1 MLLMSPSRATALL
14 VVRRVAIAVTFVIV
28 LLRPGVGTADVPT
41 QLSDV
46 DVLVVVDRTR
56 SMAALDHAGRKPRIE
71 GVRADLAALAEE
83 LPGARF
89 AMIASGAESRLT
101 LPFTTDVSAFQ
112 SAVETLDLE
121 RPREGD
127 GSSTTRPVAEV
138 VDVLERAAERRPDRR
153 RVVVYVGDGEDTAS
167 SGSGPSFDEV
177 ADLVVGGAVLG
188 YGTTDGAEMP
198 ASDDLD
204 LDLGYVEDPET
215 GEPAISRA
223 DPDNLQEIADELDVD
238 FQHRTGTG
246 DMDRIVDSFEASYVD
261 GERGDGPPAE
271 HDLTWAFGLLLLG
284 LVLLELRAGW
294 RAVWRS
300 QDALTAAP
308 RKGARR

>member
-14 VVRRVAIAVTFVIV
+14 VVRRVAIAITFVIV

-89 AMIASGAESRLT
+89 AMIGSGAQSRLT

-177 ADLVVGGAVLG
+177 AELVVGGAVLG

>member
-1 MLLMSPSRATALL
+1 MSPSRATTLL
-14 VVRRVAIAVTFVIV
+14 VVRRVAIAITFVIV
-28 LLRPGVGTADVPT
+28 LLRPGIGTADVPT

-56 SMAALDHAGRKPRIE
+56 SMAALDYAGRKPRIE
-71 GVRADLAALAEE
+71 GVRADLSALAEE

-89 AMIASGAESRLT
+89 AMIGSGAQSRLT

-127 GSSTTRPVAEV
+127 GSSATRPVAEV
-138 VDVLERAAERRPDRR
+138 IDVLERAAERRPDRR
-153 RVVVYVGDGEDTAS
+153 RVVVYVGDGEDTTSAD
-167 SGSGPSFDEV
+167 GGRSFDQV

-223 DPDNLQEIADELDVD
+223 DLDNLQEIADELDVD
-238 FQHRTGTG
+238 FQHRTGSG
-246 DMDRIVDSFEASYVD
+246 GLDRVVDSFEASYVD
-261 GERGDGPPAE
+261 GERGDGPPAD
-271 HDLTWAFGLLLLG
+271 HDLTWLFGLLLLG

-300 QDALTAAP
+300 QDALTAP
-308 RKGARR
+308 SGKGASR

>member
-1 MLLMSPSRATALL
+1 MGRATTLV
-14 VVRRVAIAVTFVIV
+14 VVRRVAIALTFVIV
-28 LLRPGVGTADVPT
+28 LLRPGFGTADVPT
-41 QLSDV
+41 RLSDI

-56 SMAALDHAGRKPRIE
+56 SMAALDYAGRKPRIE
-71 GVRADLAALAEE
+71 GVRADLTALAEE

-89 AMIASGAESRLT
+89 AMVGFGAESRLT
-101 LPFTTDVSAFQ
+101 LPFTTDASAFQ

-127 GSSTTRPVAEV
+127 GSSATRPVAEV
-138 VDVLERAAERRPDRR
+138 VEVLERAAERRPDRR
-153 RVVVYVGDGEDTAS
+153 RVVVYVGDGEDTTSA
-167 SGSGPSFDEV
+167 GADRSFDEV

-198 ASDDLD
+198 AADDLD
-204 LDLGYVEDPET
+204 LDLGYVEDPES

-223 DPDNLQEIADELDVD
+223 DLDNLRDIADELDVD

-246 DMDRIVDSFEASYVD
+246 DMDRVVDSFEGSYVD

-271 HDLTWAFGLLLLG
+271 HDLTWLFGLLLLG
-284 LVLLELRAGW
+284 LVLVELRSGW

-300 QDALTAAP
+300 QDALLARTG
-308 RKGARR
+308 KGAGR

>member
-1 MLLMSPSRATALL
+1 MGRATTLV
-14 VVRRVAIAVTFVIV
+14 VVRRVAIALTFVIV
-28 LLRPGVGTADVPT
+28 LLRPGFGTADVPT
-41 QLSDV
+41 RLSDI

-56 SMAALDHAGRKPRIE
+56 SMAALDYAGRKPRIE
-71 GVRADLAALAEE
+71 GVRADLTALAEE

-89 AMIASGAESRLT
+89 AMVGFGAESRLT
-101 LPFTTDVSAFQ
+101 LPFTTDASAFQ

-127 GSSTTRPVAEV
+127 GSSATRPVAEV
-138 VDVLERAAERRPDRR
+138 VEVLERAAERRPDRR
-153 RVVVYVGDGEDTAS
+153 RVVVYVGDGEDTTSA
-167 SGSGPSFDEV
+167 GTDRSFDEV

-198 ASDDLD
+198 AADDLD
-204 LDLGYVEDPET
+204 LDLGYVEDPES

-223 DPDNLQEIADELDVD
+223 DLDNLRDIADELDVD

-246 DMDRIVDSFEASYVD
+246 DMDRVVDSFEGSYVD

-271 HDLTWAFGLLLLG
+271 HDLTWLFGLLLLG
-284 LVLLELRAGW
+284 LVLVELRSGW

-300 QDALTAAP
+300 QDALLARTG
-308 RKGARR
+308 KGAGR

>member
-1 MLLMSPSRATALL
+1 MSPSRATTLV
-14 VVRRVAIAVTFVIV
+14 VVRRVAIAVTFVLV

-41 QLSDV
+41 QLSDL

-71 GVRADLAALAEE
+71 GVRSDLDALAEE

-89 AMIASGAESRLT
+89 AMIGFGAESRLT

-127 GSSTTRPVAEV
+127 GSSATRPVTEV

-153 RVVVYVGDGEDTAS
+153 RVVVYVGDGEDTTSA
-167 SGSGPSFDEV
+167 GVDQSFDQV

-198 ASDDLD
+198 AADDLS

-215 GEPAISRA
+215 GEPAVSRA
-223 DPDNLQEIADELDVD
+223 DLDNLEEIADELDVD
-238 FQHRTGTG
+238 FSHRTGTG
-246 DMDRIVDSFEASYVD
+246 GMDRIVDSFEASYVD

-271 HDLTWAFGLLLLG
+271 TDLTWLFGLLLLA
-284 LVLLELRAGW
+284 LVLGELRAGW

-300 QDALTAAP
+300 QDALSGAP
-308 RKGARR
+308 GKQVRP

>member
-1 MLLMSPSRATALL
+1 MRRATTL
-14 VVRRVAIAVTFVIV
+14 VVLRRIAIAVTFVIV
-28 LLRPGVGTADVPT
+28 LLRPGFGTADVPT

-56 SMAALDHAGRKPRIE
+56 SMAALDHAGAKPRIE

-89 AMIASGAESRLT
+89 AMIGFGAQGRLV
-101 LPFTTDVSAFQ
+101 LPFTTDVSAFE

-127 GSSTTRPVAEV
+127 GSSTARPVAEMV
-138 VDVLERAAERRPDRR
+138 EVLERAAERRPDRR

-167 SGSGPSFDEV
+167 AGDSPSFEQV

-188 YGTTDGAEMP
+188 YGTTDGAQMP
-198 ASDDLD
+198 AADDLD
-204 LDLGYVEDPET
+204 LDAGYVDDPET

-223 DPDNLQEIADELDVD
+223 DLERLQEIADELDVD
-238 FQHRTGTG
+238 FLHRTGTG
-246 DMDRIVDSFEASYVD
+246 GLDRVVDSFEASYVD
-261 GERGDGPPAE
+261 GERGEGPPAD
-271 HDLTWAFGLLLLG
+271 HDLTWLFGLLLLG

-300 QDALTAAP
+300 QDALTAP
-308 RKGARR
+308 PGKGARP

>member
-1 MLLMSPSRATALL
+1 MSPSRATTLL
-14 VVRRVAIAVTFVIV
+14 VVRRVAIALTFVVV
-28 LLRPGVGTADVPT
+28 LLRPGFGTADVPT
-41 QLSDV
+41 QLSDI

-71 GVRADLAALAEE
+71 GVRADLTALAEE

-89 AMIASGAESRLT
+89 AMIGFGAQSRLT

-127 GSSTTRPVAEV
+127 GSSATRPVAEV

-153 RVVVYVGDGEDTAS
+153 RVVVYVGDGEDTTSTDADR
-167 SGSGPSFDEV
+167 SFDQV

-198 ASDDLD
+198 AADDLG
-204 LDLGYVEDPET
+204 LDLGYVEDPES

-223 DPDNLQEIADELDVD
+223 DLDNLQEIADELEVD
-238 FQHRTGTG
+238 FSHRTGTG
-246 DMDRIVDSFEASYVD
+246 DMDRVVDSFEGSYVD

-271 HDLTWAFGLLLLG
+271 HDLTWLFGLLLLG
-284 LVLLELRAGW
+284 LVLLELRSGW

-300 QDALTAAP
+300 QDVLLARP
-308 RKGARR
+308 GKEARR

>member
-1 MLLMSPSRATALL
+1 MSPSRATTLL
-14 VVRRVAIAVTFVIV
+14 VVRRIAIAITFVVV
-28 LLRPGVGTADVPT
+28 LLRPGIGTADVPT
-41 QLSDV
+41 QLSDI

-89 AMIASGAESRLT
+89 AMIGFGAQARLT
-101 LPFTTDVSAFQ
+101 LPFTTDVSAFE

-121 RPREGD
+121 RPREGA
-127 GSSTTRPVAEV
+127 GSSATRPATEV
-138 VDVLERAAERRPDRR
+138 VEVLERAAERRPDRR
-153 RVVVYVGDGEDTAS
+153 RVVVYVGDGEDTTS
-167 SGSGPSFDEV
+167 ESDSDDSFGEV

-188 YGTTDGAEMP
+188 YGTSDGAEMP
-198 ASDDLD
+198 AADDLD

-215 GEPAISRA
+215 GEPAVSRA
-223 DPDNLQEIADELDVD
+223 DLDHLREIADELDVA
-238 FQHRTGTG
+238 FEHRTGTG
-246 DMDRIVDSFEASYVD
+246 GLDRVVDSFEASYVD
-261 GERGDGPPAE
+261 GQRGDGPPAE
-271 HDLTWAFGLLLLG
+271 HDLTWLFGLLLLG

-300 QDALTAAP
+300 QDALLG
-308 RKGARR
+308 RSR

>member
-1 MLLMSPSRATALL
+1 MSPSRATALL

>member
-1 MLLMSPSRATALL
+1 MSPSRATLLL
-14 VVRRVAIAVTFVIV
+14 VVRRVAIAITFVIV

-41 QLSDV
+41 QLSDL

-71 GVRADLAALAEE
+71 GVRADLDALAEE

-89 AMIASGAESRLT
+89 AMIGFGAESRLT

-127 GSSTTRPVAEV
+127 GSSATRPVTEV

-153 RVVVYVGDGEDTAS
+153 RVVVYVGDGEDTTSA
-167 SGSGPSFDEV
+167 GVDQSFDQV

-198 ASDDLD
+198 AADDLS

-215 GEPAISRA
+215 GEPAVSRA
-223 DPDNLQEIADELDVD
+223 DLDNLEEIADELDVD
-238 FQHRTGTG
+238 FSHRTGTG
-246 DMDRIVDSFEASYVD
+246 GMDRIVDSFEASYVD

-271 HDLTWAFGLLLLG
+271 HDLTWLFGLLLLA
-284 LVLLELRAGW
+284 LVLGELRAGW

-300 QDALTAAP
+300 QDALSGAP
-308 RKGARR
+308 GKQVRP